1 MTTSAHA
8 VPMALTRRTLGATIL
23 AGYLL
28 LYAVALFAMHSAS
41 GFEITEP
48 LLALAILAGGFSGFA
63 WLLTIGVN
71 PLSYVVPNAKRELA
85 AIALYG
91 LFVVLFVTWGL
102 GLLHKIAPPGPVDA
116 IAILMAKLAV
126 FVAMPAA
133 LVKTWFGY
141 SWRRL
146 TPTSSAARPL
156 LATTGISVLLL
167 VFQGVFGRGL
177 RDLGAAHLPAT
188 MIAVGIPLTLAW
200 MSLEAGV
207 VEEFFFRVLLQTR
220 IAAAIRS
227 ELGAIVLT
235 SLAFG
240 LIHAPGLYLRT
251 NLMQEGLP
259 PHPSL
264 LMAIGYSIVITSSAG
279 FLFGVLWTRTR
290 NFAVIVIAHG
300 MADLLPNIL
309 PTLHSLRLI

>member
-1 MTTSAHA
+1 MS
-8 VPMALTRRTLGATIL
+8 LTQRKGLGAAIL

-28 LYAVALFAMHSAS
+28 LYAGALFAMHVAS
-41 GFEITEP
+41 GFDVTEP
-48 LLALAILAGGFSGFA
+48 LFALLILAGGFSAIA
-63 WLLTIGVN
+63 WLLTIGVK
-71 PLSYVVPNAKRELA
+71 PLPYIVSSAKKELA
-85 AIALYG
+85 TIVLYG
-91 LFVVLFVTWGL
+91 LVVVLFVTWGF
-102 GLLHKIAPPGPVDA
+102 GFLHRIVPPGPLDA
-116 IAILMAKLAV
+116 IVVLVAKLAV
-126 FVAMPAA
+126 FVAIPTA
-133 LVKTWFGY
+133 LLKTQFGY
-141 SWRRL
+141 SVKRL
-146 TPTSSAARPL
+146 APSSNSASHM
-156 LATTGISVLLL
+156 LAMSGVCLLLL

-177 RDLGAAHLPAT
+177 RDIAAAHLSAT
-188 MIAVGIPLTLAW
+188 MVAIGVPLTLVW

-220 IAAAIRS
+220 ISAAIRS

-251 NLMQEGLP
+251 PLTQEGLP

-279 FLFGVLWTRTR
+279 FLFGVLWARTR

-300 MADLLPNIL
+300 IADLLPNVL